1 MAKAK
6 IFLTLGVFSS
16 LLYSETQELRQAVKS
31 NGQVLYFDKQKRVQN
46 FTEMFT
52 QGEIYG
58 RLRNN
63 NFYFTYQH
71 QDTTHANQ
79 LISGVGGSLIY
90 RSARYYGLDAQI
102 GFYYTKSFFD
112 EKDRYAV
119 FKAGKDT
126 FSRFEYANSGRTDLS
141 VLGQANIG
149 YTYSKTNLRIGR
161 QLVETFYTKSNDTK
175 MIPNT
180 FDGAVLTSKNIPESK
195 ITFAYLAKQKLRDHK
210 ESHALFMVGD
220 SLSAPGVLQ
229 PQWSEN
235 DDSAMLKGLTYTN
248 LIKAGKPTDS
258 PLIIL
263 EGENSSFTNLKL
275 NFSSYLVPELLSQ
288 VMTEA
293 NYKIAFNGFSLTP
306 GLRYIHQFDN
316 GAGAVAGA
324 SLTPLLNNTTAYKDP
339 DSLNADMIAARL
351 VIRFDDYKLN
361 LGYTDIFDKADLVT
375 PWRGFPTSGYTRSM
389 GMYNWKA
396 NTKSYRIEL
405 VKGAN
410 AKGIYTKPFIQT
422 SILYMDGDEKK
433 TPLAQSLYY
442 YFGIVQNIPAMQNL
456 QYRVRLGYR
465 DFCKASSDV
474 SDYLD
479 ARFELN
485 YLF

>member
-1 MAKAK
+1 
-6 IFLTLGVFSS
+6 
-16 LLYSETQELRQAVKS
+16 
-31 NGQVLYFDKQKRVQN
+31 
-46 FTEMFT
+46 
-52 QGEIYG
+52 
-58 RLRNN
+58 
-63 NFYFTYQH
+63 
-71 QDTTHANQ
+71 
-79 LISGVGGSLIY
+79 
-90 RSARYYGLDAQI
+90 
-102 GFYYTKSFFD
+102 
-112 EKDRYAV
+112 
-119 FKAGKDT
+119 
-126 FSRFEYANSGRTDLS
+126 
-141 VLGQANIG
+141 
-149 YTYSKTNLRIGR
+149 
-161 QLVETFYTKSNDTK
+161 
-175 MIPNT
+175 
-180 FDGAVLTSKNIPESK
+180 
-195 ITFAYLAKQKLRDHK
+195 
-210 ESHALFMVGD
+210 
-220 SLSAPGVLQ
+220 
-229 PQWSEN
+229 
-235 DDSAMLKGLTYTN
+235 
-248 LIKAGKPTDS
+248 
-258 PLIIL
+258 
-263 EGENSSFTNLKL
+263 
-275 NFSSYLVPELLSQ
+275 
-288 VMTEA
+288 
-293 NYKIAFNGFSLTP
+293 
-306 GLRYIHQFDN
+306 
-316 GAGAVAGA
+316 
-324 SLTPLLNNTTAYKDP
+324 
-339 DSLNADMIAARL
+339 MIAARL